1 MQGHNQPVK
10 SFPRSSEAHTGPT
23 PFACELCRRDPSI
36 RNTAGW
42 RRLIPL
48 AIVLLVPSTVRSDA
62 PPVERVT
69 IFPSTVVL
77 KAAGARQRFVVQAI
91 RTDGVT
97 MDVTETAE
105 LRFGEDGIASID
117 NGTLESVLD
126 GETTLHATY
135 LGKSAEARVLVSESM
150 AFAPIRFRMDVMP
163 LLSKAGC
170 NSGGCHGA
178 ASGQDGFHLSL
189 FGYDPASDYFSLTR
203 EMPGRR
209 IDRAL
214 PEESLIL
221 KKSINAVA
229 HTGGQRFTK
238 ESQSYRTMRAWIRN
252 GALDDAGQSPA
263 VSGLS
268 IAPEE
273 LVLEAGGSTH
283 RLCATATY
291 ADGGQRDVSLSSVF
305 ISNNEPT
312 ASVSPDGVV
321 TAGAPGE
328 ALVLARFDAF
338 TVGVAVIVVPGD
350 AIDPGP
356 PASPA
361 NYIDKLVGA
370 KLRKLRIQPTAICDD
385 PTFLRRASLDIVGR
399 MPTAE
404 QYDKFLADSD
414 ANKRAKLVDALLQEK
429 EFVEIWVMKW
439 AHRLGI
445 RSTTLVSPKAAL
457 LYHGWLQERI
467 ANGVPINRLVAE
479 LISAN
484 GGTFTNPATNFY
496 QLEQSPLKL
505 SENVAQAFLGVRVQC
520 AQCHN
525 HPFDRWTMN
534 DYYGFAALFSQIG
547 RKPGEDPRELVVF
560 NSGNGEVKHPV
571 GNRVM
576 TPKFL
581 GGVEPEL
588 KGKDRRQALAE
599 WLGDSQNRMFA
610 RNVANFAWSHFF
622 GRGIVEPI
630 DDFRVS
636 NPPANG
642 PLLEALAEHL
652 IEYDHDLRRLVRDIC
667 LSNAYQRTIP
677 ATTKDNA
684 AEANFAHAIVR
695 PLPAETLLDCISQVT
710 SAPHKYAG
718 LPLGARATQIADAS
732 VSNYFLTTFGRIS
745 ISESCICPAP
755 PEPSLSQA
763 LHLISGSTVNDKI
776 KAGGLIDQWL
786 AEGLAP
792 EQIVKRLYIRCL
804 GRTPTEKELAVV
816 TGIVSATDDAKPA
829 LIDLF
834 WAILNSKEFVFNH

>member
-1 MQGHNQPVK
+1 MQGHSHPIE
-10 SFPRSSEAHTGPT
+10 SCPHSSATH
-23 PFACELCRRDPSI
+23 RDPSPSACE
-36 RNTAGW
+36 RSRRDQSVRSTHGW
-42 RRLIPL
+42 RRMIPL
-48 AIVLLVPSTVRSDA
+48 TFLLLATSTARSDA
-62 PPVERVT
+62 PPVDRVS
-69 IFPSTVVL
+69 IIPPTVVL
-77 KAAGARQRFVVQAI
+77 KAAGARQRIVVQAI

-97 MDVTETAE
+97 MDVTSTAE
-105 LRFGEDGIASID
+105 LRFSENGIASID
-117 NGTLESVLD
+117 NGALESVLD

-135 LGKSAEARVLVSESM
+135 LEKSADARIVVSDSM
-150 AFAPIRFRMDVMP
+150 TFMPIRFRMDVLP

-189 FGYDPASDYFSLTR
+189 FGYDPAHDYFSLTR

-209 IDRAL
+209 IDRAI
-214 PEESLIL
+214 PDESLIL

-268 IAPEE
+268 IAPTE
-273 LVLEAGGSTH
+273 LVMEAGGSTH
-283 RLCATATY
+283 RLSATATY
-291 ADGGQRDVSLSSVF
+291 ADGGQRDVSLSAVF

-312 ASVSPDGVV
+312 ASVSPEGVV

-328 ALVLARFDAF
+328 ALILARFDAF
-338 TVGVAVIVVPGD
+338 TVGVAAIVVPEGAD
-350 AIDPGP
+350 DPGP
-356 PASPA
+356 PVSPA
-361 NYIDKLVGA
+361 NYIDEFVGA
-370 KLRKLRIQPTAICDD
+370 KLRKLRIKPTAICDD

-404 QYDKFLADSD
+404 QYDAFLADTD
-414 ANKRAKLVDALLQEK
+414 ATKRAKLVDALLQEK

-445 RSTTLVSPKAAL
+445 RSTNLVSPKAAL

-467 ANGVPINRLVAE
+467 ANGVPINRLVGE

-560 NSGNGEVKHPV
+560 NSNNGEVRHPV

-588 KGKDRRQALAE
+588 QGMDRRQALAE
-599 WLGDSQNRMFA
+599 WLSDSQNRMFA

-652 IEYDHDLRRLVRDIC
+652 IQYDHDLRRLVRDIC

-677 ATTKDNA
+677 ATTRDNA

-710 SAPHKYAG
+710 AAPHKYAG

-732 VSNYFLTTFGRIS
+732 VSNYFLTTFGRIR

-776 KAGGLIDQWL
+776 KAGGLIDQWI
-786 AEGLAP
+786 ADGLAP
-792 EQIVKRLYIRCL
+792 EQIVERLYVRCL
-804 GRTPTEKELAVV
+804 GRAPTANELSVV
-816 TGIVSATDDAKPA
+816 TGIVSASEDPKPP

-834 WAILNSKEFVFNH
+834 WAILNSKEFIFNH